1 MPDLLDRADYEK
13 ETQKAE
19 GGEMKSLLIALNF
32 LIGAIGFASI
42 DQWWMSGLLSAA
54 CFIAL
59 DEYVRGP

>member
-1 MPDLLDRADYEK
+1 
-13 ETQKAE
+13 
-19 GGEMKSLLIALNF
+19 MKSLLIAFTF